1 MHNCSFYVSPAV
13 LHTMEH
19 WFCCNLIVLQRFSL
33 QFGLGLLTGKRSKKN
48 EFSGNTGVACTFY
61 SADAVVHFFL
71 CWTADMSIVCY
82 PVQMNQLCFCTFV
95 LKVYLS
101 IRYNLP
107 SVFECFEWIRMD
119 HWASKFVNVCVRVQS
134 SPYITTFALISPTS
148 FFMKRGEKLRPCC
161 TCSYDHLQWLQVHPS
176 LQRRGIG
183 RKIVDKITRY
193 LLVFTKKSCFV
204 YDDTGIM
211 CKLAAQGNPCFMLLL
226 QLLLINDYIR
236 FGGPI

>member
-1 MHNCSFYVSPAV
+1 MHNCSFSVSPAV

-95 LKVYLS
+95 LKVYL
-101 IRYNLP
+101 
-107 SVFECFEWIRMD
+107 
-119 HWASKFVNVCVRVQS
+119 NVCVRVQS

-176 LQRRGIG
+176 IQRRGIG

-211 CKLAAQGNPCFMLLL
+211 CKLAAQGNQCFMLLL